1 MRAISHLGFL
11 IFDGWIMPCTLRRIN
26 APVPACE
33 KFLFSR
39 AIRLHTSQIAAVIL
53 FDLETV
59 DIRRVGTRAG
69 ESRRGVFRV
78 QDLTVRSAS
87 RATMSHAQKQA

>member
-1 MRAISHLGFL
+1 MGR
-11 IFDGWIMPCTLRRIN
+11 IMPRTLRRIN
-26 APVPACE
+26 ATVPACE
-33 KFLFSR
+33 KFFFSR

-78 QDLTVRSAS
+78 QDL
-87 RATMSHAQKQA
+87 

>member
-1 MRAISHLGFL
+1 
-11 IFDGWIMPCTLRRIN
+11 MPCTLRRIN

-59 DIRRVGTRAG
+59 DIRRVGL
-69 ESRRGVFRV
+69 E
-78 QDLTVRSAS
+78 
-87 RATMSHAQKQA
+87 QANLVEGCSEYKI